1 MIIGACVIDLYLPG
15 VASLKEKRR
24 WLKPLLTKLRRQFKL
39 AVAEIE
45 YLDSWQ
51 SSRIAIV
58 TVANDTAHVYSV
70 LEHAVNW
77 IEKDY
82 RGVQLQDWQIE
93 LR

>member
-24 WLKPLLTKLRRQFKL
+24 WLKPLLAKLRQKFQL

-45 YLDSWQ
+45 YHDIWQ

-58 TVANDTAHVYSV
+58 SVANDTRHVYSV
-70 LEHAVNW
+70 LEHAVHW
-77 IEKDY
+77 IETEY
-82 RGVQLQDWQIE
+82 RGVQLVDWQIE